1 MCSIRDY
8 DKASDTFLVANQRLK
23 VNGDPIKIQADTHG
37 GTYRSHPVV
46 EKDPSFYIAIV
57 RDTVSGKLR
66 VNVRLAGPTWAVQSG
81 TYTDFRFWT
90 EKPDDS
96 RLVNKTY
103 TNTAWLTPLRDDLGW
118 DGTATKG
125 VIDKKLSA
133 PYWDKTRTSIRSSAN
148 VMVSYGYST
157 SSSIAVSQTDPA
169 DHTVYSTSSDEADTT
184 TILPDKN
191 DKVHYT
197 LTVDN
202 TVYASPQAL
211 TKLVLINNLPQ
222 EGDHN
227 PFQDDDMRGSE
238 YQMSLTEGNT
248 FTVKASIRQND
259 GTFET
264 KVIDP
269 KYIKIQYSKDVS
281 FDGDDWNG
289 KESVKWTTNPE
300 GARSF
305 RIIID
310 DPSGAAMPAHSKVT
324 VEYDAKADTP
334 DSIEPGQTAYNSFGY
349 HYEVNGGTALEAAPS
364 GVGLRTPYVPTLQKR
379 LETPD
384 GEAMAAGA
392 DAKFNFVIYD
402 GAAVT
407 LKDDFTEADLA
418 KALQGR
424 TYTYVA
430 KKVDPGQMESD
441 APWLKDMKQ
450 YSYANGTWTATDTA
464 WTWKNGST
472 YHVIELPITGD
483 YRYGSIN
490 RSTARS
496 YSFTYNYANKNTL
509 QCVNIGTS
517 WAAKLTKIEE
527 NKPEIKLQDAYF
539 ALYSPVEADQMTK
552 DACSALLVTKK
563 PDLTYE
569 DENGTKW
576 YLKSVVKTD
585 ANGTLTWAGLS
596 ESEYRY
602 VEVQAPNG
610 YNLDSTV
617 RKVTRPTG
625 GGTASVSVT
634 NRPGYNLPETGGIGT
649 WPFMTAGLLL
659 TGTALALLLKKR
671 KTNN

>member
-1 MCSIRDY
+1 M
-8 DKASDTFLVANQRLK
+8 
-23 VNGDPIKIQADTHG
+23 
-37 GTYRSHPVV
+37 
-46 EKDPSFYIAIV
+46 
-57 RDTVSGKLR
+57 
-66 VNVRLAGPTWAVQSG
+66 NVRLAGPTWAVQSG

-222 EGDHN
+222 VGDHN

-334 DSIEPGQTAYNSFGY
+334 DSIDPGQTAYNSFGY
-349 HYEVNGGTALEAAPS
+349 HYQLENGTELEAAPM

-384 GEAMAAGA
+384 GTAMAAGA

-402 GAAVT
+402 GDAVI
-407 LKDDFTEADLA
+407 LKDDFTEADLV

-430 KKVDPGQMESD
+430 KTVDPGKMESD
-441 APWLKDMKQ
+441 APWLKDLKQ
-450 YSYANGTWTATDTA
+450 YSYADNTWQKTGTD
-464 WTWKNGST
+464 WTWQNGQT
-472 YHVIELPITGD
+472 YHVIELPVTGD

-517 WAAKLTKIEE
+517 WAAKL
-527 NKPEIKLQDAYF
+527 IKTNEDKTATLADAYF
-539 ALYSPVEADQMTK
+539 ALYSSASGDQMKESDYNTL
-552 DACSALLVTKK
+552 AVTAKPKK
-563 PDLTYE
+563 IIEQDRVT
-569 DENGTKW
+569 W
-576 YLKSVVKTD
+576 YLKSVNKTD

-596 ESEYRY
+596 ESEYLY

-617 RKVTRPTG
+617 QKVTRPTG

-649 WPFMTAGLLL
+649 WPFITAGLLL

>member
-1 MCSIRDY
+1 M
-8 DKASDTFLVANQRLK
+8 
-23 VNGDPIKIQADTHG
+23 
-37 GTYRSHPVV
+37 
-46 EKDPSFYIAIV
+46 
-57 RDTVSGKLR
+57 
-66 VNVRLAGPTWAVQSG
+66 NVRLAGPTWAVQSG

-281 FDGDDWNG
+281 FDG
-289 KESVKWTTNPE
+289 ECEIIWTTRE
-300 GARSF
+300 
-305 RIIID
+305 
-310 DPSGAAMPAHSKVT
+310 
-324 VEYDAKADTP
+324 
-334 DSIEPGQTAYNSFGY
+334 
-349 HYEVNGGTALEAAPS
+349 
-364 GVGLRTPYVPTLQKR
+364 
-379 LETPD
+379 
-384 GEAMAAGA
+384 
-392 DAKFNFVIYD
+392 
-402 GAAVT
+402 
-407 LKDDFTEADLA
+407 
-418 KALQGR
+418 
-424 TYTYVA
+424 
-430 KKVDPGQMESD
+430 
-441 APWLKDMKQ
+441 
-450 YSYANGTWTATDTA
+450 
-464 WTWKNGST
+464 
-472 YHVIELPITGD
+472 
-483 YRYGSIN
+483 
-490 RSTARS
+490 
-496 YSFTYNYANKNTL
+496 
-509 QCVNIGTS
+509 
-517 WAAKLTKIEE
+517 
-527 NKPEIKLQDAYF
+527 
-539 ALYSPVEADQMTK
+539 
-552 DACSALLVTKK
+552 K
-563 PDLTYE
+563 PD
-569 DENGTKW
+569 
-576 YLKSVVKTD
+576 
-585 ANGTLTWAGLS
+585 
-596 ESEYRY
+596 
-602 VEVQAPNG
+602 
-610 YNLDSTV
+610 
-617 RKVTRPTG
+617 
-625 GGTASVSVT
+625 
-634 NRPGYNLPETGGIGT
+634 
-649 WPFMTAGLLL
+649 FMRVYA
-659 TGTALALLLKKR
+659 A
-671 KTNN
+671 

>member
-1 MCSIRDY
+1 M
-8 DKASDTFLVANQRLK
+8 
-23 VNGDPIKIQADTHG
+23 
-37 GTYRSHPVV
+37 
-46 EKDPSFYIAIV
+46 
-57 RDTVSGKLR
+57 
-66 VNVRLAGPTWAVQSG
+66 NVRLAGPTWAVQSG

-364 GVGLRTPYVPTLQKR
+364 GVGLRTPYVSTLQKR

-441 APWLKDMKQ
+441 APWLKDLKQ
-450 YSYANGTWTATDTA
+450 YRYANGTWTATNTA

-472 YHVIELPITGD
+472 YNVIELPVTGD

-490 RSTARS
+490 HSTARS
-496 YSFTYNYANKNTL
+496 YSFTYNYTNKNTL

-517 WAAKLTKIEE
+517 WEAKLTKIEE
-527 NKPEIKLQDAYF
+527 NKSEIKLQDAYF
-539 ALYSPVEADQMTK
+539 ALYSPVEADQMK
-552 DACSALLVTKK
+552 SDAYNALNVTKK
-563 PDLTYE
+563 LGLTYK
-569 DENGTKW
+569 DENGKIW
-576 YLKSVVKTD
+576 YLKSVNKTD
-585 ANGTLTWAGLS
+585 ANGTLTWPGLS
-596 ESEYRY
+596 ASEYLY

-617 RKVTRPTG
+617 HKVARPTG
-625 GGTASVSVT
+625 GGTASDTVT

-649 WPFMTAGLLL
+649 WPFMAAGLLL

>member
-1 MCSIRDY
+1 M
-8 DKASDTFLVANQRLK
+8 ANQRLK

-364 GVGLRTPYVPTLQKR
+364 GVGLRTQYVPTLQKR

-441 APWLKDMKQ
+441 APWLKDLKQ

>member
-1 MCSIRDY
+1 M
-8 DKASDTFLVANQRLK
+8 ANQRLK

-441 APWLKDMKQ
+441 APWLKDLKQ

-517 WAAKLTKIEE
+517 WAAELTKIEE

>member
-1 MCSIRDY
+1 MAAMPQPAIPGEGTRERSLCVASQPWGIGAIQFERKSCCGTEKSAVHQEADRRSKNCCGCRKNAFLCSIRDY

-349 HYEVNGGTALEAAPS
+349 HYEV
-364 GVGLRTPYVPTLQKR
+364 
-379 LETPD
+379 
-384 GEAMAAGA
+384 
-392 DAKFNFVIYD
+392 
-402 GAAVT
+402 
-407 LKDDFTEADLA
+407 
-418 KALQGR
+418 KAELH
-424 TYTYVA
+424 
-430 KKVDPGQMESD
+430 
-441 APWLKDMKQ
+441 
-450 YSYANGTWTATDTA
+450 
-464 WTWKNGST
+464 WK
-472 YHVIELPITGD
+472 LPP
-483 YRYGSIN
+483 R
-490 RSTARS
+490 
-496 YSFTYNYANKNTL
+496 
-509 QCVNIGTS
+509 
-517 WAAKLTKIEE
+517 
-527 NKPEIKLQDAYF
+527 
-539 ALYSPVEADQMTK
+539 
-552 DACSALLVTKK
+552 
-563 PDLTYE
+563 
-569 DENGTKW
+569 
-576 YLKSVVKTD
+576 
-585 ANGTLTWAGLS
+585 
-596 ESEYRY
+596 
-602 VEVQAPNG
+602 
-610 YNLDSTV
+610 
-617 RKVTRPTG
+617 
-625 GGTASVSVT
+625 
-634 NRPGYNLPETGGIGT
+634 
-649 WPFMTAGLLL
+649 
-659 TGTALALLLKKR
+659 ALACVPRMCPPCKSAWRPRMVRLWLPVQMQNSILSSM
-671 KTNN
+671 TVPQ

>member
-1 MCSIRDY
+1 M
-8 DKASDTFLVANQRLK
+8 ANQRLK

-334 DSIEPGQTAYNSFGY
+334 DSIDPGQTAYNSFGY
-349 HYEVNGGTALEAAPS
+349 HYQLENGTELEAAPM

-384 GEAMAAGA
+384 GTAMAAGA

-402 GAAVT
+402 GDAVI
-407 LKDDFTEADLA
+407 LKDDFTEADLV

-430 KKVDPGQMESD
+430 KTVDPGKMESD
-441 APWLKDMKQ
+441 APWLKDLKQ
-450 YSYANGTWTATDTA
+450 YSYADNTWQKTGTD
-464 WTWKNGST
+464 WTWQNGQT
-472 YHVIELPITGD
+472 YHVIELPVTGD

-517 WAAKLTKIEE
+517 WAAKL
-527 NKPEIKLQDAYF
+527 IKTNEDKTATLADAYF
-539 ALYSPVEADQMTK
+539 ALYSSASGDQMKESDYNTL
-552 DACSALLVTKK
+552 AVTAKPKK
-563 PDLTYE
+563 IIEQDRVT
-569 DENGTKW
+569 W
-576 YLKSVVKTD
+576 YLKSVNKTD

-596 ESEYRY
+596 ESEYLY

-617 RKVTRPTG
+617 QKVTRPTG

-649 WPFMTAGLLL
+649 WPFITAGLLL

>member
-1 MCSIRDY
+1 M
-8 DKASDTFLVANQRLK
+8 ANQRLK

-66 VNVRLAGPTWAVQSG
+66 VNVQLAGPTWAVQSG

-441 APWLKDMKQ
+441 APWLKDLKQ

>member
-1 MCSIRDY
+1 M
-8 DKASDTFLVANQRLK
+8 ANQRLK

-90 EKPDDS
+90 EKLDDS

-289 KESVKWTTNPE
+289 KESVKWTTNQE

-441 APWLKDMKQ
+441 APWLKDLKQ

-649 WPFMTAGLLL
+649 WPFMAAGLLL

>member
-90 EKPDDS
+90 EKPDNS

-364 GVGLRTPYVPTLQKR
+364 GVGLRTPYVSTLQKR

-441 APWLKDMKQ
+441 APWLKDLKQ

-576 YLKSVVKTD
+576 YLKSVDKTGD
-585 ANGTLTWAGLS
+585 NGTLTWAGLS
-596 ESEYRY
+596 ASEYLY

-617 RKVTRPTG
+617 RNVPRPTG
-625 GGTASVSVT
+625 GGTASVTVT

>member
-1 MCSIRDY
+1 M
-8 DKASDTFLVANQRLK
+8 
-23 VNGDPIKIQADTHG
+23 
-37 GTYRSHPVV
+37 
-46 EKDPSFYIAIV
+46 
-57 RDTVSGKLR
+57 
-66 VNVRLAGPTWAVQSG
+66 NVRLAGPTWAVQSG

-441 APWLKDMKQ
+441 APWLKDLKQ

-563 PDLTYE
+563 PDPTYE

>member
-1 MCSIRDY
+1 M
-8 DKASDTFLVANQRLK
+8 
-23 VNGDPIKIQADTHG
+23 
-37 GTYRSHPVV
+37 
-46 EKDPSFYIAIV
+46 
-57 RDTVSGKLR
+57 
-66 VNVRLAGPTWAVQSG
+66 NVRLAGPTWAVQSG

-334 DSIEPGQTAYNSFGY
+334 DSIDPGQTAYNSFGY
-349 HYEVNGGTALEAAPS
+349 HYQLENGTELEAAPM

-384 GEAMAAGA
+384 GTAMAAGA

-402 GAAVT
+402 GDAVI
-407 LKDDFTEADLA
+407 LKDDFTEADLV

-430 KKVDPGQMESD
+430 KTVDPGKMESD
-441 APWLKDMKQ
+441 APWLKDLKQ
-450 YSYANGTWTATDTA
+450 YSYADNTWQKTGTD
-464 WTWKNGST
+464 WTWQNGQT
-472 YHVIELPITGD
+472 YHVIELPVTDD

-496 YSFTYNYANKNTL
+496 YSFSYNYANKNTL

-517 WAAKLTKIEE
+517 WAAKL
-527 NKPEIKLQDAYF
+527 IKTNEDKTATLADAYF
-539 ALYSPVEADQMTK
+539 ALYSSASGDQMKESDYNTL
-552 DACSALLVTKK
+552 AVTAKPKK
-563 PDLTYE
+563 IIEQDRVT
-569 DENGTKW
+569 W
-576 YLKSVVKTD
+576 YLKSVNKTD

-596 ESEYRY
+596 ESEYLY

-617 RKVTRPTG
+617 QKVTRPTG

-649 WPFMTAGLLL
+649 WPFITAGLLL

>member
-1 MCSIRDY
+1 MPYCDYNGGGIEVGTSRFAVKDSSQMEAVLPNDDTNPTINENAWAADCGFAVDSADETTKWLTSTVTQHLGKVEIGLSKTVYGSTKSPNTKPNAVGNEEEVCWSVLVENKGTTALEDYVISDEIQEPYRITSVYAYFGTTEAELKSGNTYAFLCSIRDY

-441 APWLKDMKQ
+441 APWLKDLKQ

-472 YHVIELPITGD
+472 Y
-483 YRYGSIN
+483 
-490 RSTARS
+490 
-496 YSFTYNYANKNTL
+496 
-509 QCVNIGTS
+509 
-517 WAAKLTKIEE
+517 
-527 NKPEIKLQDAYF
+527 
-539 ALYSPVEADQMTK
+539 AD
-552 DACSALLVTKK
+552 
-563 PDLTYE
+563 
-569 DENGTKW
+569 
-576 YLKSVVKTD
+576 
-585 ANGTLTWAGLS
+585 
-596 ESEYRY
+596 
-602 VEVQAPNG
+602 
-610 YNLDSTV
+610 
-617 RKVTRPTG
+617 
-625 GGTASVSVT
+625 
-634 NRPGYNLPETGGIGT
+634 
-649 WPFMTAGLLL
+649 
-659 TGTALALLLKKR
+659 
-671 KTNN
+671 